1 MLADSHYVQFATAS
15 TDNGDGAILLVNI
28 SIPTGLLLRIMRW
41 VEPVA
46 VLSITVYGRM

>member
-1 MLADSHYVQFATAS
+1 MAT

-41 VEPVA
+41 EVPAA
-46 VLSITVYGRM
+46 VLSTTVFGRM